1 MGRAYEVRK
10 ASMAATSAKKSAL
23 YMRASKEIYVAAKSG
38 VPDPKENLALR
49 AAIEKFKGQS
59 IPKDVIERAI
69 EKAKG
74 KDNTAFIPGRYEGMG
89 PGGSLIVIDTL
100 TDNVNRAFAEVRAT
114 LNHKGGKIANVAYN
128 FQELGVLAFA
138 GTDVDSVTENLIMS
152 DIDVK
157 EVKKDEDDIIEVTVA
172 PSDLAKARDALT
184 ELGVSKFLVNEI
196 QMVPND
202 YITLEGEEAQKF
214 KNLIDAL
221 DELEDVQAVF
231 HNVNL

>member
-74 KDNTAFIPGRYEGMG
+74 KDNTAFIPGRY
-89 PGGSLIVIDTL
+89 
-100 TDNVNRAFAEVRAT
+100 
-114 LNHKGGKIANVAYN
+114 
-128 FQELGVLAFA
+128 
-138 GTDVDSVTENLIMS
+138 
-152 DIDVK
+152 
-157 EVKKDEDDIIEVTVA
+157 
-172 PSDLAKARDALT
+172 
-184 ELGVSKFLVNEI
+184 
-196 QMVPND
+196 
-202 YITLEGEEAQKF
+202 
-214 KNLIDAL
+214 
-221 DELEDVQAVF
+221 
-231 HNVNL
+231 

>member
-74 KDNTAFIPGRYEGMG
+74 KDGTALISGRYEGMG
-89 PGGSLIVIDTL
+89 PGGSFIIIDTL
-100 TDNVNRAFAEVRAT
+100 TDNTNRAFAEVRAT
-114 LNHKGGKIANVAYN
+114 LTHKGGKIASVAFN
-128 FQELGVLAFA
+128 FQELGVLDFA
-138 GTDVDSVTENLIMS
+138 GNDVDAVTESLILG
-152 DIDVK
+152 DIDVR
-157 EVKKDEDDIIEVTVA
+157 EVKKIDDDMIEVTVA
-172 PSDLAKARDALT
+172 PQDLQRARDVLHD
-184 ELGVSKFLVNEI
+184 LGVSEFPLNQI
-196 QMVPND
+196 AMIPND
-202 YITLEGEEAQKF
+202 TVSLEGEEAQKF

-221 DELEDVQAVF
+221 DDLEDVQAVY
-231 HNVNL
+231 HNVVL

>member
-74 KDNTAFIPGRYEGMG
+74 KDNTAQ
-89 PGGSLIVIDTL
+89 V
-100 TDNVNRAFAEVRAT
+100 
-114 LNHKGGKIANVAYN
+114 
-128 FQELGVLAFA
+128 VL
-138 GTDVDSVTENLIMS
+138 
-152 DIDVK
+152 
-157 EVKKDEDDIIEVTVA
+157 
-172 PSDLAKARDALT
+172 
-184 ELGVSKFLVNEI
+184 
-196 QMVPND
+196 
-202 YITLEGEEAQKF
+202 
-214 KNLIDAL
+214 
-221 DELEDVQAVF
+221 
-231 HNVNL
+231 

>member
-128 FQELGVLAFA
+128 FQELGVLAFV
-138 GTDVDSVTENLIMS
+138 GTDVDSVTENLI
-152 DIDVK
+152 
-157 EVKKDEDDIIEVTVA
+157 KDEDDIIEVTVA

-184 ELGVSKFLVNEI
+184 EMGVSEFLVNEI

>member
-38 VPDPKENLALR
+38 IPDPRENLTLR

-74 KDNTAFIPGRYEGMG
+74 KDSAAYIAGRYEGMG
-89 PGGSLIVIDTL
+89 PGGSLIIIDTL
-100 TDNVNRAFAEVRAT
+100 TDNTNRAFAEVRAT
-114 LNHKGGKIANVAYN
+114 LTHKGGKIANVAYN
-128 FQELGVLAFA
+128 FQELGVLDFT
-138 GTDVDSVTENLIMS
+138 GNDVEAVTESLILE

-157 EVKKDEDDIIEVTVA
+157 EVKKIDDDIVEVTVA
-172 PSDLAKARDALT
+172 PTDLNKAREVLNG
-184 ELGVSKFLVNEI
+184 LGITDFPVNQI
-196 QMVPND
+196 MMIPND
-202 YITLEGEEAQKF
+202 YIDLEGDEAQKF

-221 DELEDVQAVF
+221 DDLEDVQAVY

>member
-1 MGRAYEVRK
+1 
-10 ASMAATSAKKSAL
+10 
-23 YMRASKEIYVAAKSG
+23 
-38 VPDPKENLALR
+38 
-49 AAIEKFKGQS
+49 
-59 IPKDVIERAI
+59 
-69 EKAKG
+69 
-74 KDNTAFIPGRYEGMG
+74 MG

-128 FQELGVLAFA
+128 FQELGVLAFV

-184 ELGVSKFLVNEI
+184 EMGVSEFLVNEI